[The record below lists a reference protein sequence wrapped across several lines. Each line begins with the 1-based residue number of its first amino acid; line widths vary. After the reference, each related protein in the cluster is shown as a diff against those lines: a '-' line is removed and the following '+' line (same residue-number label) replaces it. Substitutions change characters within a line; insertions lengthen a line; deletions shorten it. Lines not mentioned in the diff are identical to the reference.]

1 MLLYRGLEI
10 KLGVTRKVAIELL
23 AFLLMVKNA
32 HSNSVMFKKA
42 DSKMAA
48 EVGISDGRILT
59 KYLTNCLAMGL
70 CVQELQSFNTSG
82 QRTVYKFIS
91 YEKALKSLLGLKEG
105 ELRYFPLHKKVGKF
119 KAYQYKIEQD
129 LFAVNAS
136 QQSFRSNSNF
146 PNKQKVMNELYELS
160 KSPVSERKTRA
171 FKARKRRLLK
181 KTQTVDSQAQ
191 ISKLKGHVNGV
202 VTGCNDL
209 AKTIGKSSATA
220 FKRFIK
226 WQREKQIELHDV
238 VFFTPCRSAQEAE
251 LIIDSF
257 KQQKVPGIHFYS
269 KKEKGIKTIRG
280 KKVIE
285 FSSAKYSYK
294 DQCYDNS
301 ILTFSKSPNQK
312 ENAK

>member
-1 MLLYRGLEI
+1 VEI
-10 KLGVTRKVAIELL
+10 KLGVTVKVAIELL
-23 AFLLMVKNA
+23 AFMQMAKNA
-32 HSNSVMFKKA
+32 HSNSVLYKE
-42 DSKMAA
+42 AA
-48 EVGISDGRILT
+48 YKTAAKLGISDGRILK
-59 KYLTNCLAMGL
+59 KYLTKCLDMGL
-70 CVQELQSFNTSG
+70 CIQETQFFNTNG

-91 YEKALKSLLGLKEG
+91 YKKALKSLLELKEG
-105 ELRYFPLHKKVGKF
+105 ELRYFPLHKNAGKF
-119 KAYQYKIEQD
+119 KAYQYAIEQD
-129 LFAVNAS
+129 LFAVNAA

-181 KTQTVDSQAQ
+181 KAQTAESQAQ

-209 AKTIGKSSATA
+209 AKTIGKSSTTA
-220 FKRFIK
+220 YKRFIK
-226 WQREKQIELHDV
+226 WEAEKQIELHDIV
-238 VFFTPCRSAQEAE
+238 LFTPCRSAQEAA

-257 KQQKVPGIHFYS
+257 KQQKVPGIHIYS
-269 KKEKGIKTIRG
+269 KKEGGIKTIRG
-280 KKVIE
+280 KKVIG

-294 DQCYDNS
+294 DQCCDNS
-301 ILTFSKSPNQK
+301 SLTFSKSPNQT